1 MLSAR
6 LLYAAPVLLAMVPGW
21 ADTEAERLMAIDRIV
36 TLSAN
41 GSTRASLYSMSNKI
55 LTLGDRTHIAWLDAL
70 ADTMVVTYDH
80 ATGEITE
87 PMCVGTGVDNHAGP
101 AMCPDSQG
109 HLYIVFGPHHGPF
122 QFARSVRPNDA
133 SEWEALPE
141 FGDKGT
147 YPSLVCDA
155 ADTLHIAYR
164 GGEVPC
170 RVMYQRRRASGEWT
184 EPRELVSANVESG
197 YTQFGNAL
205 TVAPDGSLHMA
216 CHVYDMHPAAGK
228 AAGHMVSRDGGDTWT
243 LMDGTELELP
253 VTPQTPGAMVE
264 LGGGLDLRA
273 GNVVCDARSRPYFP
287 VVHYKGRN
295 DLVLWRWREGW
306 ESVSLRPCA
315 EAALGFIPRF
325 DQPITMTIAG
335 GRLYVAAG
343 IGERGNWVDPSK
355 EIYLCVS
362 DDLGDSFAVQR
373 ISEPDPAL
381 PNWGPSLER
390 PVGHNAIARLFLLW
404 THGLAGAGTSDAE
417 TGTEVKL
424 GGLDTDRV
432 AD

>member
-1 MLSAR
+1 MAGRPVATITLMVA
-6 LLYAAPVLLAMVPGW
+6 LATCACAQEGDAP
-21 ADTEAERLMAIDRIV
+21 MAIDRTV

-41 GSTRASLYSMSNKI
+41 GSTRASLYAMSNKI
-55 LTLGDRTHIAWLDAL
+55 LTLGGKTHIAWLDSL
-70 ADTMVVTYDH
+70 SDTMVATYDH
-80 ATGEITE
+80 ATGEVTE
-87 PMCVGTGVDNHAGP
+87 PMCVGTGVDNHGRP
-101 AMCPDSQG
+101 AMCADSEG
-109 HLYIVFGPHHGPF
+109 YLYIVFGPHHGPF

-133 SEWEALPE
+133 SGWQALPE
-141 FGDKGT
+141 FGDRCT

-170 RVMYQRRRASGEWT
+170 RLMYQRRPAGGEWT
-184 EPRELVSANVESG
+184 EPRELVSADVESG

-205 TVAPDGSLHMA
+205 TIAPDGSLHMA
-216 CHVYDMHPAAGK
+216 FHVYDMHPAAGK
-228 AAGHMVSRDGGDTWT
+228 AAGHMLSRDGGDTWT
-243 LMDGTELELP
+243 LMDGTELSLP
-253 VTPQTPGAMVE
+253 VTPRTPGAMIE
-264 LGGGLDLRA
+264 FGGGLDLRA
-273 GNVVCDARSRPYFP
+273 GNVVCDAQSRPYFP

-306 ESVSLRPCA
+306 ESVSLRPFV
-315 EAALGFIPRF
+315 EAVTGFIPRF

-355 EIYLCVS
+355 EIYLLVS

-390 PVGHNAIARLFLLW
+390 PVGHNAIDRLFLLW
-404 THGLAGAGTSDAE
+404 THGLAGARTSDAE
-417 TGTEVKL
+417 TVTEVML
-424 GGLDTDRV
+424 AIFGHE
-432 AD
+432 